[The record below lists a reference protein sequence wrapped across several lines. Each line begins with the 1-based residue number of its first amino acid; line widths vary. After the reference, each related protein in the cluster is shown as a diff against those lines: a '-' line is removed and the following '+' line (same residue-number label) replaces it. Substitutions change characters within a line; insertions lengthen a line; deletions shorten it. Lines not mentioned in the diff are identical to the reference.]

1 MNKKVYTSALV
12 LIIVFL
18 LAQYVLKIFF
28 PTEFV
33 MYIENPRI
41 VEVGVF
47 IDSHWWLYFPVAFA
61 FAILSD
67 YLFFGACCRKTKL
80 HWSLWLIMILYNAVL
95 IAMYTFAPHIVAQNS
110 NLIIGLSMTY
120 MFLTPIFYTNELKP
134 IAITYVITNVAQLL
148 TLAIRDFSPLL
159 TNINSISTML
169 LTFESYLWAG
179 LCLVLFNYHKGGV
192 ADGMGKTMVWKRE
205 VLGKEKSQ
213 SGEDCK

>member
-18 LAQYVLKIFF
+18 LAQYVLKFFF
-28 PTEFV
+28 PAEFV

-67 YLFFGACCRKTKL
+67 YLFFGACCRKIKL

-95 IAMYTFAPHIVAQNS
+95 ISMYTFAPHIVAQNS

-134 IAITYVITNVAQLL
+134 IAVTYVIANVAQLL

-169 LTFESYLWAG
+169 LTFEGYLWAG
-179 LCLVLFNYHKGGV
+179 LCFVLFNYNKGGV
-192 ADGMGKTMVWKRE
+192 TNGMDETLVRE
-205 VLGKEKSQ
+205 RKVLGKEKSQ